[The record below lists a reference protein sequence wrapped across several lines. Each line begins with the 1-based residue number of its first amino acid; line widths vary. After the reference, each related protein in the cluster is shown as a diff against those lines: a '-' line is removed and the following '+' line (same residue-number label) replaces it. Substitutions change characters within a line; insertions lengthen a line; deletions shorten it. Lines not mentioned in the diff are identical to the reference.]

1 MTAVTARQALDAAMH
16 AEPGERLR
24 RYKTECLLRGSCR
37 PEPLENDPGRWTFCP
52 DCLTLYDDFGKT
64 VNPMRTSTRQSD
76 G

>member
-1 MTAVTARQALDAAMH
+1 VTAQQALNTALNTD
-16 AEPGERLR
+16 PGERR
-24 RYKTECLLRGSCR
+24 RRQETLCGSRGSCR

-64 VNPMRTSTRQSD
+64 VNPIRTSTRETD